1 MKIAIFENEYDT
13 VEIAF
18 KYLNKKYFNSTLQ
31 FENYPRS
38 DSFSDLSKLENY
50 ELIIVDLD
58 LSSQSSLDGFGL
70 IKKIERTLTNPY
82 KILIL
87 TGQALSANYEIE
99 NGLEKR
105 YPVLEKPIN
114 YNKLNLQFEQL
125 GIKYINPDVLDMH

>member
-18 KYLNKKYFNSTLQ
+18 KYLNKKYFNYSL
-31 FENYPRS
+31 
-38 DSFSDLSKLENY
+38 KLENY
-50 ELIIVDLD
+50 PSSDSFPDLKKLQDYSLIIIDLD

-70 IKKIERTLTNPY
+70 IKKIEKTLVEPI

-87 TGQALSANYEIE
+87 TGQALSDKYDVE
-99 NGLEKR
+99 NGLNKK

-114 YNKLNLQFEQL
+114 YNKLNNQFEKL
-125 GIKYINPDVLDMH
+125 GIKYIG